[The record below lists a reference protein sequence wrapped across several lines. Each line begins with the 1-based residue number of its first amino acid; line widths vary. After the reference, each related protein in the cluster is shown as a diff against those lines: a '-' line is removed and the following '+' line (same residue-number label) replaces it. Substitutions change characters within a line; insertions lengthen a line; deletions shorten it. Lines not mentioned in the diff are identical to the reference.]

1 MNLRVAGAVALGVG
15 AVLAVCGSL
24 LELYRVE
31 FRFSPDPDRVDVQV
45 FTAWQSKFDFAGMD
59 KPESTSGLGWGLPI
73 TAAVVLVVVGLVL
86 LFRSPLLN
94 AVGRVVVV
102 AAGGVLIGTTWSA
115 YETLDRLF
123 GAQVVPD
130 GKEFVGAGLWMLVVA
145 CLAVAVGAGLVQE
158 WPPRAPK
165 PDGPSVYR
173 VDDEDDTPPFGIPI
187 PTDEI
192 DVDRP
197 GESPERG

>member
-1 MNLRVAGAVALGVG
+1 MNRRVAGAVALGVG

-24 LELYRVE
+24 LELFRME
-31 FRFSPDPDRVDVQV
+31 FHFTPDRVDRQV
-45 FTAWQSKFDFAGMD
+45 FTAWRVTFDFAGVNA
-59 KPESTSGLGWGLPI
+59 PETTTGLGWGPPI
-73 TAAVVLVVVGLVL
+73 AAGAVLAVVGLVL

-94 AVGRVVVV
+94 AVGRFVVVV
-102 AAGGVLIGTTWSA
+102 AAGVLIGTTWSA

-123 GAQVVPD
+123 GSTQVIESA
-130 GKEFVGAGLWMLVVA
+130 KAVGVGMWVLVTA
-145 CLAVAVGAGLVQE
+145 CLAVAVGAGAVQD
-158 WPPRAPK
+158 WPARAPK
-165 PDGPSVYR
+165 PEGPSVYR

-192 DVDRP
+192 DVDGP